1 MLISIHT
8 FFNSRIHKWQQT
20 LLLIILAVISIFG
33 WLRVSES
40 VKAYNYLIQLGLN
53 PYPLYFVISGG
64 LIGLLFLIAF
74 SARITKLAWSRRF
87 IHFCAIFLGLL
98 FIIEEVFISINK
110 AGIFSIVIKG
120 SLVAV
125 LFLLPEKLKES

>member
-1 MLISIHT
+1 MLNFLRT
-8 FFNSRIHKWQQT
+8 FFYSHIQKWRRT
-20 LLLIILAVISIFG
+20 LLLILLAAISIFSG
-33 WLRVSES
+33 LRAAES
-40 VKAYNYLIQLGLN
+40 IKAYNYLIQLGLN
-53 PYPLYFVISGG
+53 PHPLYFVISGG

-110 AGIFSIVIKG
+110 AGIFSIVIKL

>member
-1 MLISIHT
+1 MLISIKT
-8 FFNSRIHKWQQT
+8 FFNSRIQKWQRT
-20 LLLIILAVISIFG
+20 LLLILLAAISIFG
-33 WLRVSES
+33 WLRAAES
-40 VKAYNYLIQLGLN
+40 IKAYNYLIQLGLN
-53 PYPLYFVISGG
+53 PHPLYFVISGS
-64 LIGLLFLIAF
+64 LIGFFFLIAF
-74 SARITKLAWSRRF
+74 AARITKLAWSRWF

-125 LFLLPEKLKES
+125 LFLLPEKLNES

>member
-1 MLISIHT
+1 MRNFL
-8 FFNSRIHKWQQT
+8 NSFSYYHIQKWRRNLLLT
-20 LLLIILAVISIFG
+20 LLVTISIFG

-40 VKAYNYLIQLGLN
+40 IKAYDYLIRLGLN
-53 PYPLYFVISGG
+53 PHPLYFIISGS
-64 LIGLLFLIAF
+64 LIGLLFIIAF
-74 SARITKLAWSRRF
+74 AAQIIRPTWSSRF
-87 IHFCAIFLGLL
+87 IHLCAFFLGLL